1 MTRFFSEPL
10 LLFAAVA
17 CLFVLSS
24 CMEKE
29 EQPTKSNYLPFPL
42 AATPKLSPKDLKLLQ
57 RDDFVRIEPGVFQM
71 GSPDDEE
78 GRLADEK
85 VHTVTISR
93 PYYIAKYEVTI
104 DLWNKLL
111 PPLLKRDEK
120 FYLTEE
126 VKRSVIRLRDA
137 EKSAKPLHES
147 LKLDPEKGE
156 FTIESLEKILVVFEK
171 RLAVEMAEGAKK
183 KKVSW
188 PPKEMEAAFKQ
199 FEKFLRRRKNLPI
212 TFVSY
217 PQAKSFCWRMTE
229 RAWHESSIPREMVY
243 RLPTEAEWE
252 YACRAGLDGV
262 TGLEDGNQLS
272 GINANLNGSQ
282 KEDIIGKVQYLIAKK
297 KLVHANREKVIY
309 PANAWGIYDMHGNV
323 FEWCQDYYASYPDQ
337 ATDPSGPIRGKE
349 RVRRGG
355 SFLRSAHQSRSAARH
370 SVEPSWRG
378 SETGFRLV
386 IGFPL

>member
-1 MTRFFSEPL
+1 MRRFFSDPL
-10 LLFAAVA
+10 LLFSAVA
-17 CLFVLSS
+17 YLFALGS

-29 EQPTKSNYLPFPL
+29 EQSTKSNYVPFPPT
-42 AATPKLSPKDLKLLQ
+42 ATPELSPKDLKLLE

-71 GSPDDEE
+71 GSPDKEE

-85 VHTVTISR
+85 DHTVTISR

-104 DLWNKLL
+104 DLWNRFL
-111 PPLLKRDEK
+111 PAVLKKDEK
-120 FYLTEE
+120 FYLTDE
-126 VKRSVIRLRDA
+126 VKRSFIRLR
-137 EKSAKPLHES
+137 EVEQGTTPLPWI
-147 LKLDPEKGE
+147 LKLDPGKGE
-156 FTIESLEKILVVFEK
+156 FTIRILEQILVVFEK
-171 RLAVEMAEGAKK
+171 RLALQKAVIAKK

-188 PPKEMEAAFKQ
+188 SPEEMEEALKQ
-199 FEKFLRRRKNLPI
+199 FKKFLYRRKNLPI

-252 YACRAGLDGV
+252 YACRAGLRGV

-272 GINANLNGSQ
+272 GINANLDGSQ
-282 KEDIIGKVQYLIAKK
+282 KDYIIGKVQYLIAKK
-297 KLVHANREKVIY
+297 KLVHANREKMIY

-355 SFLRSAHQSRSAARH
+355 SFLRSAHQSRSASRH

>member
-1 MTRFFSEPL
+1 MKHVFSEPL
-10 LLFAAVA
+10 LLFPAMA
-17 CLFVLSS
+17 CLFAIGS

-29 EQPTKSNYLPFPL
+29 EEPRKSTYVPFPPVP
-42 AATPKLSPKDLKLLQ
+42 TPELSPKDLKLLK

-78 GRLADEK
+78 GRLVDEK
-85 VHTVTISR
+85 VHAVTISR

-104 DLWNKLL
+104 DLWNRFL
-111 PPLLKRDEK
+111 PTVLKKDEK
-120 FYLTEE
+120 FYLTDEI
-126 VKRSVIRLRDA
+126 KRSFIRLRDV
-137 EKSAKPLHES
+137 EEGSRPLPWI
-147 LKLDPEKGE
+147 LKLDPGKRE
-156 FTIESLEKILVVFEK
+156 FTIRILEQILVVFEK
-171 RLAVEMAEGAKK
+171 SLALQKAASAKK

-188 PPKEMEAAFKQ
+188 SPEEMEEALKQ
-199 FEKFLRRRKNLPI
+199 FKKFLHRRKNLPI

-229 RAWHESSIPREMVY
+229 RAWLESSIPREMVY

-252 YACRAGLDGV
+252 YACRAGLGGV

-272 GINANLNGSQ
+272 GLNANLNGSQ

-297 KLVHANREKVIY
+297 KLVHANREKMIY

-378 SETGFRLV
+378 SETGSRLV

>member
-1 MTRFFSEPL
+1 MTRFFSDPL
-10 LLFAAVA
+10 LLFLTVT
-17 CLFVLSS
+17 CLFALGS
-24 CMEKE
+24 CMEE
-29 EQPTKSNYLPFPL
+29 EELPTKSNYLPFPPT
-42 AATPKLSPKDLKLLQ
+42 ATAELSPKDLKLMQ
-57 RDDFVRIEPGVFQM
+57 REDFVRIEPGLFQM

-85 VHTVTISR
+85 SHTVTISR

-104 DLWNKLL
+104 DLWNRFL
-111 PPLLKRDEK
+111 PTVLKKDEK
-120 FYLTEE
+120 FYITDE
-126 VKRSVIRLRDA
+126 VIRSFIRLR
-137 EKSAKPLHES
+137 EVEEGSTPLPWI
-147 LKLDPEKGE
+147 LKLDPRKRE
-156 FTIESLEKILVVFEK
+156 FTIRILEQILVVFEK
-171 RLAVEMAEGAKK
+171 RLALQKEAIAKK

-188 PPKEMEAAFKQ
+188 SLEEMAEALNQFK
-199 FEKFLRRRKNLPI
+199 KFLYRRKNLPI

-229 RAWHESSIPREMVY
+229 RAWRESTIPREMVY

-252 YACRAGLDGV
+252 YACRAGLRGV

-272 GINANLNGSQ
+272 GINANLDGSQ
-282 KEDIIGKVQYLIAKK
+282 KEGIIGKVQYLIAKK
-297 KLVHANREKVIY
+297 KLVHANREKMIY

>member
-1 MTRFFSEPL
+1 MRLSLPL
-10 LLFAAVA
+10 YSALACFVLFA
-17 CLFVLSS
+17 CK
-24 CMEKE
+24 EKE
-29 EQPTKSNYLPFPL
+29 EQATQSTYVPFP
-42 AATPKLSPKDLKLLQ
+42 PVDVPELSPKDLKLLK

-78 GRLADEK
+78 GRMADEK
-85 VHTVTISR
+85 IHSVTITK

-104 DLWNKLL
+104 ELWNKLL

-126 VKRSVIRLRDA
+126 VERSFVRLRDI
-137 EKSAKPLHES
+137 EKKAKSTPKS
-147 LKLDPEKGE
+147 LQLDPTKGE
-156 FTIESLEKILVVFEK
+156 FTIESLEEVLSVFEK
-171 RLAVEMAEGAKK
+171 RLAQQKADAEKK

-188 PPKEMEAAFKQ
+188 PPKEMDAAFKQ
-199 FEKFLRRRKNLPI
+199 FKKFLRRRKNLPI

-229 RAWHESSIPREMVY
+229 LAWRESSIPREMIY

-252 YACRAGLDGV
+252 YACRAGLTGAC
-262 TGLEDGNQLS
+262 GLEDGYQLS
-272 GINANLNGSQ
+272 GINANVDGS
-282 KEDIIGKVQYLIAKK
+282 KREDIIGKVQYLIAKK
-297 KLVHANREKVIY
+297 KLVHGNREKMIY
-309 PANAWGIYDMHGNV
+309 PANAWGIFDMHGNV
-323 FEWCQDYYASYPDQ
+323 FEWCHDFYGPYPDQ
-337 ATDPSGPIRGKE
+337 STDPTGPIRGKQ

-355 SFLRSAHQSRSAARH
+355 SFVRSAHQSRSASRH

-386 IGFPL
+386 IGYPL